1 LYPKKKNFLFSLKS
15 FLEKMTQVDKLRD
28 DFAREHPGASAEDLR
43 LVQDLTGDI
52 QGLDFSTPEN
62 VQDRSAA
69 T

>member
-1 LYPKKKNFLFSLKS
+1 
-15 FLEKMTQVDKLRD
+15 MTQVDKLRD